1 MSKTILLSR
10 SRNYRITPKWYII
23 YLQTVASN
31 VFQSVKLFF
40 SCCARPSFRFIPFKL
55 TQDWTSNNINL
66 WKKIQTHKIVVPQVK
81 NIISPLSGDS
91 KKYETQSSV
100 LELSCCLMQPF
111 AQYKCRA
118 NYKYIQRTNKTNIS
132 KQLLVSCLH
141 IHQACNMWDIEH
153 KFLLIY
159 RYYK

>member
-1 MSKTILLSR
+1 MKKK
-10 SRNYRITPKWYII
+10 YR
-23 YLQTVASN
+23 
-31 VFQSVKLFF
+31 
-40 SCCARPSFRFIPFKL
+40 
-55 TQDWTSNNINL
+55 
-66 WKKIQTHKIVVPQVK
+66 HKIVVPQVK
-81 NIISPLSGDS
+81 NIISPLSDDS

-141 IHQACNMWDIEH
+141 IHQASNMWDIEH
-153 KFLLIY
+153 TFHLIY
-159 RYYK
+159 YYYK